1 MRALSRRND
10 DPAAASRSFDADR
23 DGFVMGE
30 AGAILVLEELE
41 HAKKRAAMVYAELLG
56 YGVSSDAEH
65 ISEPDPTGQ
74 HRARAMKM
82 AFADAGSTPRR
93 STTSTRTAPR
103 RRSAASETRVITRA
117 GCGVRYR
124 RSSSGG
130 PSRVVRSPRAGADV
144 VVIRTYCTAVSLV

>member
-1 MRALSRRND
+1 LFRI
-10 DPAAASRSFDADR
+10 
-23 DGFVMGE
+23 E
-30 AGAILVLEELE
+30 T
-41 HAKKRAAMVYAELLG
+41 HAKKREAKVYAVG

-74 HRARAMKM
+74 HPARAMKM
-82 AFADAGSTPRR
+82 AFADAGFNPEEIDYINAHGTSTPLGD
-93 STTSTRTAPR
+93 
-103 RRSAASETRVITRA
+103 ASETRA
-117 GCGVRYR
+117 GCAVHYR